1 MGDMGFS
8 LTGVIE
14 APVGLGAGQR
24 TELRAGTYSGFQL
37 QAL

>member
-8 LTGVIE
+8 LIGVIE

-24 TELRAGTYSGFQL
+24 IELRAGTYRGFQF